1 MSLSALILLLTNC
14 STVQRLHFLRK
25 QALVHFQAQH
35 IFYRKVMKNP
45 RCNANSQCLSFTQIE
60 LLQSAGVAFGMGI
73 FEVDTIQLFYFAQQF
88 L

>member
-1 MSLSALILLLTNC
+1 
-14 STVQRLHFLRK
+14 
-25 QALVHFQAQH
+25 
-35 IFYRKVMKNP
+35 MKNP